1 MIATY
6 PTGREPQHVVPS
18 WDEETLWVNDDLGND
33 VVPINPITGTP
44 GKPVPA
50 RRSLHLYFTADS
62 GHALVMAGGMH
73 RIDAHPRVAGSPGF
87 RQGLPGS
94 RLGRLRRLRLRHLW
108 LQPRERGW
116 VVGRG

>member
-1 MIATY
+1 MIAAY

-87 RQGLPGS
+87 RQGLPCS
-94 RLGRLRRLRLRHLW
+94 RLGRLRHLW
-108 LQPRERGW
+108 LQRRERGW